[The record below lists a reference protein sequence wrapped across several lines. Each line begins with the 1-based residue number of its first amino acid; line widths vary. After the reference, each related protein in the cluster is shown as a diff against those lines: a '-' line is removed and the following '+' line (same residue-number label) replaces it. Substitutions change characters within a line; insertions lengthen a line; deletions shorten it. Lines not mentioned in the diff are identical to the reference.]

1 MTNLIL
7 QPAGNADSREHYQD
21 TVKSLVRIKDIE
33 HLLSGEEKRR
43 LEINYP
49 NGEFSCWGVTPSN
62 KKKWEKIERGDVTF
76 FSRSGRIFARAT
88 TTFKSQN
95 ERLARHLW
103 DENAKGDT
111 WECMYF
117 ISEVEELDI
126 PYPVFNRVVGYKPNF
141 VIQGFNVLQGDK
153 ATNVLSHFGFFS
165 STFLPEVSKE
175 ELASILPSMEETE
188 REATVKTRKEQAY
201 LRRALFGDKV
211 VESCACCGEQF
222 PVSMLVT
229 AHIKKRSYCSH
240 EERLDTSVVL
250 AMCKFGCDELYEN
263 GYIVVSNGGVIQ
275 ANEKPSTDAVNARV
289 NALEGRKMVGF
300 SDANK
305 PYFEWHRQHHQ
316 A

>member
-117 ISEVEELDI
+117 ISEVEELNI
-126 PYPVFNRVVGYKPNF
+126 PYSVFNRVVGYKPNF
-141 VIQGFNVLQGDK
+141 VIQGFNVLQGEK

-175 ELASILPSMEETE
+175 ELASILDSMEETE

-211 VESCACCGEQF
+211 VASCACCGEQF

-229 AHIKKRSYCSH
+229 AHIKKRSFCSH

-263 GYIVVSNGGVIQ
+263 GYIVVSTGGVIQ
-275 ANEKPSTDAVNARV
+275 ANEKPSTDAVNSKV
-289 NALEGRKMVGF
+289 DALEGREIAGF

-305 PYFEWHRQHHQ
+305 PYFRWHREHHQ
-316 A
+316 D